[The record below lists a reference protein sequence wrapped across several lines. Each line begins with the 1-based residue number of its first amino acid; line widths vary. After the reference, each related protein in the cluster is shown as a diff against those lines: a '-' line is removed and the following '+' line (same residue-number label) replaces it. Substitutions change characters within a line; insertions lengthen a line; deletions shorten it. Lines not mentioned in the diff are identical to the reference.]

1 MRTSN
6 RRKILDA
13 IIAIVERDGI
23 TAVTFDAV
31 AAETGLTRGG
41 LLYHFPSRE
50 ALILAA
56 HQHLADQWEAGMEK
70 IAGGKAD
77 TVEPAERDAA
87 YIQSCAQMA
96 RRVELL
102 MMLESAGEP
111 DLDSLWQG
119 VLDRWSPPVPDDD
132 DPAALARFVARLAA
146 DGLWVGHRAEAA
158 PGHGVNQ
165 AAFAGTGAA
174 SHDEHMLSVSHRNS
188 FHTTAPALSP

>member
-77 TVEPAERDAA
+77 TVEPAERDIA
-87 YIQSCAQMA
+87 
-96 RRVELL
+96 
-102 MMLESAGEP
+102 
-111 DLDSLWQG
+111 
-119 VLDRWSPPVPDDD
+119 
-132 DPAALARFVARLAA
+132 
-146 DGLWVGHRAEAA
+146 
-158 PGHGVNQ
+158 
-165 AAFAGTGAA
+165 
-174 SHDEHMLSVSHRNS
+174 
-188 FHTTAPALSP
+188 

>member
-96 RRVELL
+96 RRVEL
-102 MMLESAGEP
+102 
-111 DLDSLWQG
+111 DSLWQG

-146 DGLWVGHRAEAA
+146 DGLWVHEAMSNRPLPAKLKERVCRELVTMAESM
-158 PGHGVNQ
+158 
-165 AAFAGTGAA
+165 TRD
-174 SHDEHMLSVSHRNS
+174 SKNS
-188 FHTTAPALSP
+188 

>member
-70 IAGGKAD
+70 IAGAM
-77 TVEPAERDAA
+77 ESLRDN
-87 YIQSCAQMA
+87 
-96 RRVELL
+96 
-102 MMLESAGEP
+102 
-111 DLDSLWQG
+111 
-119 VLDRWSPPVPDDD
+119 PPK
-132 DPAALARFVARLAA
+132 
-146 DGLWVGHRAEAA
+146 
-158 PGHGVNQ
+158 
-165 AAFAGTGAA
+165 AFAGTAIVTAEDYLARRCERSDGTVCEIALPKSDTLRWLLSDESWIVIRPSGTEPKLKLYIGARA
-174 SHDEHMLSVSHRNS
+174 KTKEQLSA
-188 FHTTAPALSP
+188 TLAALMQDVDGLLKGYLG

>member
-102 MMLESAGEP
+102 MMLESVGEP

-146 DGLWVGHRAEAA
+146 DGLWVHEAMSNRPLPAKLKERVCRELVTMAESM
-158 PGHGVNQ
+158 
-165 AAFAGTGAA
+165 TRD
-174 SHDEHMLSVSHRNS
+174 SKNS
-188 FHTTAPALSP
+188 

>member
-1 MRTSN
+1 
-6 RRKILDA
+6 
-13 IIAIVERDGI
+13 
-23 TAVTFDAV
+23 
-31 AAETGLTRGG
+31 
-41 LLYHFPSRE
+41 
-50 ALILAA
+50 
-56 HQHLADQWEAGMEK
+56 MEK

-146 DGLWVGHRAEAA
+146 DGLWVHEAMSNRPLPAKRKERVCRELVTMAESM
-158 PGHGVNQ
+158 
-165 AAFAGTGAA
+165 TRD
-174 SHDEHMLSVSHRNS
+174 SKNS
-188 FHTTAPALSP
+188 